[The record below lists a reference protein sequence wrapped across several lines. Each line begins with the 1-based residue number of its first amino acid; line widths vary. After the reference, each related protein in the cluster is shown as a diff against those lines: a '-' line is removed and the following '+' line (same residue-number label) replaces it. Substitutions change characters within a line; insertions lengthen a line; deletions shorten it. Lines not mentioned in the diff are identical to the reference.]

1 MGKILT
7 ILIIVASI
15 ATVASYVVYENIQI
29 KKSFNLKKEKALK
42 IINVEIEKR
51 ERLNAKMERL
61 AVEFNAEY
69 KNNLNDNLLVLKS
82 KIEKA
87 KNEKELMDII
97 NN

>member
-1 MGKILT
+1 MEKK
-7 ILIIVASI
+7 IIVVI
-15 ATVASYVVYENIQI
+15 TVAVVLSWGIYENIQI

-42 IINVEIEKR
+42 IINAEIEKR
-51 ERLNAKMERL
+51 EALNAKMERL

-69 KNNLNDNLLVLKS
+69 KNNLNDNLLVLKN

-87 KNEKELMDII
+87 TNEKELMDII